1 MSKRWNKLKYH
12 KQLLV
17 IKLSLC
23 ITTCSS
29 ISEYSESVVTSKLQA
44 NFLNKGGKFLK
55 KLWCCVK
62 EGGGGGKEGE
72 RGREDYNK
80 IVSGVSRLDVPG
92 ADLRWYEVV

>member
-55 KLWCCVK
+55 KLWCCV
-62 EGGGGGKEGE
+62 GGGKGGE

-80 IVSGVSRLDVPG
+80 IVSSVSRLDVSG
-92 ADLRWYEVV
+92 ADLSWCEVV

>member
-23 ITTCSS
+23 ITTCST

-55 KLWCCVK
+55 KLWCCV
-62 EGGGGGKEGE
+62 GGGEGGE

-80 IVSGVSRLDVPG
+80 IVSSVSRLDVSG
-92 ADLRWYEVV
+92 ADLSWCEVK

>member
-12 KQLLV
+12 KQFLV
-17 IKLSLC
+17 KKLSLC
-23 ITTCSS
+23 ITTCSL

-55 KLWCCVK
+55 LWCCV
-62 EGGGGGKEGE
+62 GGGGG

-80 IVSGVSRLDVPG
+80 IVSSVSRLDVSG
-92 ADLRWYEVV
+92 ADLRWCEVA

>member
-62 EGGGGGKEGE
+62 EGRGGRERGGEGE
-72 RGREDYNK
+72 GRLYQD
-80 IVSGVSRLDVPG
+80 SFGR
-92 ADLRWYEVV
+92 

>member
-23 ITTCSS
+23 ITTCST

-44 NFLNKGGKFLK
+44 NFLNKEGKFLK

-62 EGGGGGKEGE
+62 EGGGRERGGEGE
-72 RGREDYNK
+72 GR
-80 IVSGVSRLDVPG
+80 L
-92 ADLRWYEVV
+92 

>member
-23 ITTCSS
+23 ITTCST

-44 NFLNKGGKFLK
+44 NFLNKEGKFLK

-62 EGGGGGKEGE
+62 EGGGEGK
-72 RGREDYNK
+72 RGRGRGK
-80 IVSGVSRLDVPG
+80 IITR
-92 ADLRWYEVV
+92 

>member
-44 NFLNKGGKFLK
+44 NFLNKGGKFVVLRQ
-55 KLWCCVK
+55 
-62 EGGGGGKEGE
+62 GGGGGEGK
-72 RGREDYNK
+72 RGRGGGK
-80 IVSGVSRLDVPG
+80 IITR
-92 ADLRWYEVV
+92 

>member
-55 KLWCCVK
+55 KLWCCV
-62 EGGGGGKEGE
+62 GGGGEGG
-72 RGREDYNK
+72 RGGEK
-80 IVSGVSRLDVPG
+80 IITR
-92 ADLRWYEVV
+92 